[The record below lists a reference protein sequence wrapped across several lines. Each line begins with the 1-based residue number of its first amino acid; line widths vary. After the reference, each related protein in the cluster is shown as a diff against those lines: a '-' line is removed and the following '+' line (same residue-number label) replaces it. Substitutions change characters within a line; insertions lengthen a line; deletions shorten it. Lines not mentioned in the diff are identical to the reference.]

1 MDYLQQTLTIY
12 DACKDKIA
20 KEAPNFDAVVASSDI
35 IESIFGKLKHRMPKN
50 PKAAFS
56 ANSLLIPIFTTEL
69 TQQKVENALRK
80 TTFSKLE
87 QWKNDFLNVRK
98 YVSFRNVFN
107 EK

>member
-1 MDYLQQTLTIY
+1 
-12 DACKDKIA
+12 
-20 KEAPNFDAVVASSDI
+20 
-35 IESIFGKLKHRMPKN
+35 MPKN

-69 TQQKVENALRK
+69 TKQNVENALRK